1 MFLPRR
7 KIITVALALFAMLS
21 SASARMVDGSSAGT
35 VISNRA
41 EATYE
46 DGAGV
51 GYKAV
56 SETVTITIAAVAGVV
71 VTPDE
76 TAPSNTIAPHDQ
88 VTRIFRVCN
97 TGNNPDTFT
106 LTALEVSAPVS
117 VSAIYF
123 DSDNSGEVSK
133 GDMAVG
139 LNQTVSPTIAPG
151 ACFGV
156 LATLNT
162 NDAPSQSVISITL
175 TAQSNSTN
183 AVNGRGQDVGT
194 IINAVGIGPRLT
206 DFADSNIA
214 PRKTVNNVVQ
224 SVVTASADFTYSIAL
239 RNNGDTAAR
248 NLLVADQLP
257 AGISYVSGSL
267 MLDDRSLSDA
277 IDADDVTRATSL
289 MRKARVDA
297 STIAMV

>member
-1 MFLPRR
+1 MFLARR
-7 KIITVALALFAMLS
+7 KIVTVALALMAMLS
-21 SASARMVDGSSAGT
+21 SASARMADGSSAGT

-46 DGAGV
+46 DGSGAS
-51 GYKAV
+51 YTAV
-56 SETVTITIAAVAGVV
+56 SETVTITISAVAGVA

-88 VTRIFRVCN
+88 VTRPFRVCN

-106 LTALEVSAPVS
+106 LTALDVTAPLS

-123 DSDNSGEVSK
+123 DTDNSGDVSN
-133 GDMAVG
+133 GDAPVH
-139 LNQTVSPTIAPG
+139 LNETVSPTIAPG

-162 NDAPSQSVISITL
+162 NDAPAQSVISIVL

-194 IINAVGIGPRLT
+194 IINAVGIGP
-206 DFADSNIA
+206 
-214 PRKTVNNVVQ
+214 
-224 SVVTASADFTYSIAL
+224 
-239 RNNGDTAAR
+239 
-248 NLLVADQLP
+248 
-257 AGISYVSGSL
+257 
-267 MLDDRSLSDA
+267 
-277 IDADDVTRATSL
+277 
-289 MRKARVDA
+289 
-297 STIAMV
+297 